1 MEFNFEG
8 ESSCGC
14 CGVPRGGFGSFAI
27 IVSSVSFLKGNSI
40 SWYRRCFKCEQKV
53 KMLVV

>member
-8 ESSCGC
+8 ESSCGG

-27 IVSSVSFLKGNSI
+27 IVSSVSFFWKEI
-40 SWYRRCFKCEQKV
+40 V
-53 KMLVV
+53 LVGIGGVLSANKK

>member
-40 SWYRRCFKCEQKV
+40 SRYRRCLKCEQKV